1 MSKFNKIIKEQSVT
15 VNYEGAEAFRLSA
28 EMELYTAV
36 VTASLSSKFY
46 ETADERIERIAD
58 LVGKCNARFVA
69 QLAIYARTKMNLR
82 SVPLLLVV
90 ELAKHHSGDN
100 LVSKTIEKVVLRAD
114 EIMELL
120 HCYQWRNS
128 QPNAECKTSPK
139 KLGRL
144 SHQIQVGL
152 QKVFNNFDEY
162 QFAKYDR
169 SNLEVKLRD
178 ALFIVH
184 PKAKDV
190 DQQQLFDKITNKTL
204 EIPYTWE
211 TELSALGQQEFMTET
226 EQQMAFAAKWE
237 ELIESDKM
245 GYMAMLRNL
254 RNFLKSG
261 VSIEVLEKVANRLS
275 NEHEVVSSKQF
286 PFRFL
291 SAYREIKNARYTL
304 NVHSNILANSM
315 EETALVTNKAI
326 EDINE
331 VGRHKYT
338 MLFDALEKAVLAS
351 SKNITGFDENTRVL
365 LACDVSGSMYSPIS
379 PKSSVKNYDI
389 GLVLAMLLKNRCK
402 NVISGIFGDDWKV
415 VDLPSTGVL
424 NNVDEL
430 YKRQGEVGFS
440 TNGFK
445 VIQYLNE
452 KNIVVDKIMMFTDC
466 QMWNSQGTKLS
477 IRGEWRKYKK
487 FAPNAKLYLFD
498 LAGYRAAPLDIV
510 QDDVALIAGWSDR
523 IFEILN
529 AIENGSSALK
539 EIEKV
544 EI

>member
-1 MSKFNKIIKEQSVT
+1 MIRYHVRFAYACCDTCSLSKQVNWSSLNPEPNWEPVWWTKSLITPVALVFKNIIKIEKNMSKFNKIIKEQSVT
-15 VNYEGAEAFRLSA
+15 VNHEGAEAFRLSA

-351 SKNITGFDENTRVL
+351 SKNITGFDENTRV
-365 LACDVSGSMYSPIS
+365 I
-379 PKSSVKNYDI
+379 I
-389 GLVLAMLLKNRCK
+389 GL
-402 NVISGIFGDDWKV
+402 
-415 VDLPSTGVL
+415 
-424 NNVDEL
+424 
-430 YKRQGEVGFS
+430 
-440 TNGFK
+440 
-445 VIQYLNE
+445 
-452 KNIVVDKIMMFTDC
+452 
-466 QMWNSQGTKLS
+466 
-477 IRGEWRKYKK
+477 
-487 FAPNAKLYLFD
+487 
-498 LAGYRAAPLDIV
+498 
-510 QDDVALIAGWSDR
+510 
-523 IFEILN
+523 
-529 AIENGSSALK
+529 
-539 EIEKV
+539 
-544 EI
+544 

>member
-1 MSKFNKIIKEQSVT
+1 M
-15 VNYEGAEAFRLSA
+15 
-28 EMELYTAV
+28 
-36 VTASLSSKFY
+36 
-46 ETADERIERIAD
+46 
-58 LVGKCNARFVA
+58 
-69 QLAIYARTKMNLR
+69 
-82 SVPLLLVV
+82 
-90 ELAKHHSGDN
+90 
-100 LVSKTIEKVVLRAD
+100 LVSLQTIEKVVLRAD

-211 TELSALGQQEFMTET
+211 TEMSALGQQEFMTET

-351 SKNITGFDENTRVL
+351 SKNITGFDENTRV
-365 LACDVSGSMYSPIS
+365 I
-379 PKSSVKNYDI
+379 I
-389 GLVLAMLLKNRCK
+389 GL
-402 NVISGIFGDDWKV
+402 
-415 VDLPSTGVL
+415 
-424 NNVDEL
+424 
-430 YKRQGEVGFS
+430 
-440 TNGFK
+440 
-445 VIQYLNE
+445 
-452 KNIVVDKIMMFTDC
+452 
-466 QMWNSQGTKLS
+466 
-477 IRGEWRKYKK
+477 
-487 FAPNAKLYLFD
+487 
-498 LAGYRAAPLDIV
+498 
-510 QDDVALIAGWSDR
+510 
-523 IFEILN
+523 
-529 AIENGSSALK
+529 
-539 EIEKV
+539 
-544 EI
+544 

>member
-15 VNYEGAEAFRLSA
+15 VNHEGAEAFRLSA

-58 LVGKCNARFVA
+58 LVGKCNARIVA

-211 TELSALGQQEFMTET
+211 TELSALGQQECMTET
-226 EQQMAFAAKWE
+226 EQQMTFAAKWE
-237 ELIESDKM
+237 ELIDSGKM

-351 SKNITGFDENTRVL
+351 SKNITGFDENTRV
-365 LACDVSGSMYSPIS
+365 I
-379 PKSSVKNYDI
+379 I
-389 GLVLAMLLKNRCK
+389 GL
-402 NVISGIFGDDWKV
+402 
-415 VDLPSTGVL
+415 
-424 NNVDEL
+424 
-430 YKRQGEVGFS
+430 
-440 TNGFK
+440 
-445 VIQYLNE
+445 
-452 KNIVVDKIMMFTDC
+452 
-466 QMWNSQGTKLS
+466 
-477 IRGEWRKYKK
+477 
-487 FAPNAKLYLFD
+487 
-498 LAGYRAAPLDIV
+498 
-510 QDDVALIAGWSDR
+510 
-523 IFEILN
+523 
-529 AIENGSSALK
+529 
-539 EIEKV
+539 
-544 EI
+544 

>member
-1 MSKFNKIIKEQSVT
+1 MSKFNTIIKEQSVT
-15 VNYEGAEAFRLSA
+15 VNHEGAEAFRLSA

-69 QLAIYARTKMNLR
+69 QLAVYARTKMNLR

-90 ELAKHHSGDN
+90 ELGKHHSGDN
-100 LVSKTIEKVVLRAD
+100 LVSRTVEKVVLRAD

-190 DQQQLFDKITNKTL
+190 DQQLLFDKITNKTL

-261 VSIEVLEKVANRLS
+261 VSIEAIEKV
-275 NEHEVVSSKQF
+275 
-286 PFRFL
+286 
-291 SAYREIKNARYTL
+291 AYREIKNARYTL

-326 EDINE
+326 EDINA
-331 VGRHKYT
+331 VGRHKNT
-338 MLFDALEKAVLAS
+338 MLIDALEKAVLAS
-351 SKNITGFDENTRVL
+351 SKNITGFDENTRIL

-379 PKSSVKNYDI
+379 PKSSVKNYDV
-389 GLVLAMLLKNRCK
+389 GLMLAMLLKNRCK
-402 NVISGIFGDDWKV
+402 YVISGMFGDEWKV
-415 VDLPSTGVL
+415 VDFPSKGIL
-424 NNVDEL
+424 NNFEEL
-430 YKRQGEVGFS
+430 YKREGEVGYS

-452 KNIVVDKIMMFTDC
+452 NNIVMDKVMMFTDC
-466 QMWNSQGTKLS
+466 QMWNSYDTEQTICK
-477 IRGEWRKYKK
+477 EWDKYKQI
-487 FAPNAKLYLFD
+487 APNAKLYLFD
-498 LAGYRAAPLDIV
+498 LNGYGTTPLNIV
-510 QDDVALIAGWSDR
+510 REDVTLIAGWSDR
-523 IFEILN
+523 IFKMLEAVENGSN
-529 AIENGSSALK
+529 AIE
-539 EIEKV
+539 EIKKIEM
-544 EI
+544 